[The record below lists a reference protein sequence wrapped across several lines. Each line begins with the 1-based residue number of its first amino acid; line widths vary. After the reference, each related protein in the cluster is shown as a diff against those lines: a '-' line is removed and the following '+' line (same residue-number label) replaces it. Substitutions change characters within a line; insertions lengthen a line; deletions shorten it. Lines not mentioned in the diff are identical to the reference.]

1 MGVTMVSALAAAIV
15 AAAAPSTAA
24 KLPPPF
30 AGADGIRTHIPVV
43 RLHDDRSRSC
53 SARAPRE
60 RAGTIE
66 RQLNPVACEQP
77 PRSRVVIA
85 FTLTNGLG
93 ALFGH

>member
-1 MGVTMVSALAAAIV
+1 MGLMMVSALAAAIV

-24 KLPPPF
+24 KLPQPF
-30 AGADGIRTHIPVV
+30 AGANGIRTHIQVV
-43 RLHDDRSRSC
+43 RLHDERSRSC

>member
-24 KLPPPF
+24 KLPPAF
-30 AGADGIRTHIPVV
+30 AGADSIRTHIHVV
-43 RLHDDRSRSC
+43 RLHDDRSRTC

>member
-15 AAAAPSTAA
+15 AAAGPSTAA

-30 AGADGIRTHIPVV
+30 AGADGIRTHIQVV
-43 RLHDDRSRSC
+43 RLHDDRSRTC